1 MSVFRRHPVILN
13 SLVIAVT
20 IVFVAVALL
29 VGRSEAVEPPVLV
42 VGQPAPQAFI
52 ATDQVTVID
61 EAATATEKEL
71 ARLNV
76 PTVRT
81 RDLAAEVAVVDDVA
95 FVFARAEEATGP
107 REFPAEEEPLDPVGA
122 SQETTTTENGET
134 PDTVVILGENS
145 APWDLQIYRL
155 NDHYEGILA
164 QDTIVTL
171 LTLLAEDEV
180 RAAEGQRLVF
190 PDVEEAALEHA
201 ASVLEGEILSDQLSD
216 AKTEVRRNPPPI
228 SVPGLA
234 PALREESRAAIADI
248 VSTFLQPNV
257 RLDEDAT
264 QEARATAE
272 AAVVDVEVTYQNG
285 QEIVGQAQIVNQVQ
299 ADAIEELGLLEP
311 EEAGE
316 SPWAVISLGALA
328 VLLTAFFLWRIAPS
342 QWSQPKHF
350 ALLGV
355 LLVLA
360 ALASRVPDL
369 IADQNAQLAYAIP
382 AVMFGYMAAILYDPR
397 TALLM
402 AVPVATYTAISTGD
416 PALTVFAGAATVAP
430 VAFVSSV
437 SSRRQLRLAV
447 AFSAAV
453 LAPIAFSTAWLF
465 TGIDS
470 AVEAAVFAF
479 VGGLLAGLVAQ
490 GLLSFLEN
498 LFKVTT
504 TVTLLDLT
512 DRNHPA
518 LRLIEEQAPGT
529 FNHSILVGTLAGK
542 AARAIGADPL
552 YAQAAAFYHDL
563 GKVRA
568 PQYFIENQFGVSNPH
583 DELPPEESAAIIRS
597 HVSEGLK
604 LARQYRIPP
613 DVADG
618 IRMHHGT
625 GLMRYFYHKAL
636 EEESDVDPRVY
647 RHLGAK
653 PQRKE
658 LAILMISDAC
668 EAAARSLAQQEDP
681 SADSLA
687 KLVDSV
693 VGEKLEDGQF
703 DESDLTFGDLTKVK
717 RSIVDALIGYYH
729 TRIAYP
735 GFPGADVESP

>member
-1 MSVFRRHPVILN
+1 V
-13 SLVIAVT
+13 AEVT
-20 IVFVAVALL
+20 
-29 VGRSEAVEPPVLV
+29 
-42 VGQPAPQAFI
+42 
-52 ATDQVTVID
+52 DVTV
-61 EAATATEKEL
+61 TY
-71 ARLNV
+71 
-76 PTVRT
+76 
-81 RDLAAEVAVVDDVA
+81 
-95 FVFARAEEATGP
+95 RA
-107 REFPAEEEPLDPVGA
+107 
-122 SQETTTTENGET
+122 
-134 PDTVVILGENS
+134 
-145 APWDLQIYRL
+145 
-155 NDHYEGILA
+155 
-164 QDTIVTL
+164 
-171 LTLLAEDEV
+171 
-180 RAAEGQRLVF
+180 
-190 PDVEEAALEHA
+190 
-201 ASVLEGEILSDQLSD
+201 
-216 AKTEVRRNPPPI
+216 
-228 SVPGLA
+228 
-234 PALREESRAAIADI
+234 
-248 VSTFLQPNV
+248 
-257 RLDEDAT
+257 
-264 QEARATAE
+264 
-272 AAVVDVEVTYQNG
+272 G

-299 ADAIEELGLLEP
+299 SNAIEELGLLEP

-316 SPWAVISLGALA
+316 SPWAVVTLGALA
-328 VLLTAFFLWRIAPS
+328 VLLTAFFLWRIAPV

-369 IADQNAQLAYAIP
+369 IADQNPQLAYAIP
-382 AVMFGYMAAILYDPR
+382 AVMFGYMAAILYEPR
-397 TALLM
+397 TAVLM
-402 AVPVATYTAISTGD
+402 SVPVATFTAISTGD

-453 LAPIAFSTAWLF
+453 LAPLAFATAWLF
-465 TGIDS
+465 TGIDT
-470 AVEAAVFAF
+470 AFQAALFAF

-498 LFKVTT
+498 LFRVTT

-529 FNHSILVGTLAGK
+529 FNHSILVGTIAGK
-542 AARAIGADPL
+542 AARAIDADPL

-583 DELPPEESAAIIRS
+583 DDLPPEESAAIIRA

-636 EEESDVDPRVY
+636 EEQSDVDPRVY

-668 EAAARSLAQQEDP
+668 EGAARALAQQEDP

-693 VGEKLEDGQF
+693 IGEKLEDGQL
-703 DESDLTFGDLTKVK
+703 DESALTFGDLTKVK

-735 GFPGADVESP
+735 GFPGTDDESP